1 MTQLPR
7 LNDPMLVF
15 SIRPTITRW
24 YRFTASCI
32 CLAIF
37 AGSNPNLVSGQDPFG
52 DPGIAPTTAPTTAN
66 SGSAILVD
74 SSETNAV
81 VRSLKANPPTNPR
94 ELAQAIGLMTRIRRW
109 DQAAFWLDRLS
120 NQIIDGPTAIDAL
133 RAAGP
138 RTWAAIEAN
147 AAAFKPEQLATIAKL
162 RKLADDEVH
171 SPANLARQVGRLTSP
186 NQQERIAGF
195 DAIRSA
201 GDSGITALLDSV
213 MRPNGLSPTPSMVE
227 AFSLLGPSALAAWQT
242 AMTTPHQEARD
253 RLIQLVHRAPQPS
266 MGPELLT
273 ALHDPSIP
281 ESTKDGIRKSLADRR
296 KPIPDSKQ
304 AYDYNIAILDK
315 SLNQY
320 RQLSALNDVDSK
332 TIWTLSQ
339 DGRGVQVRDGNG
351 ADQAL
356 ARASQAAMLALR
368 TTAEGDIVSAKA
380 VAAYFEG
387 LSRNDPVDLAKSTTF
402 QNLVPHSIRDS
413 HEFGCLVWDAA
424 TQERLPGAQA
434 VAVGNLARWQGALM
448 PTPVRDRLATA
459 AKSGHPSVRYPAT
472 IALMNSLIDQQ
483 ELIPVSKSS
492 SVDLTSDND
501 SVEIA
506 TYPNPRPSAS
516 TQFRDGGF
524 QGSSRVDFNAR
535 EMQQLMADP
544 MVMIVGASPSLRS
557 HMHDLVNSMGLRF
570 WEASSV
576 DDVFNGLRNAVPF
589 EGIFIVDHL
598 RDLDLGQLIQRVRSN
613 PSTSTVPIALL
624 AENLSRGE
632 HLVAASDPGVVVGSV
647 PPTVEGLGDILSRM
661 NQIIAYPRA
670 TPEDRILWKDNA
682 VNYLRS
688 VYPDLPSPGASG
700 AMIRLADTQEEQNNL
715 LRLAG
720 DMTQT
725 PAQREQASQIF
736 VQSIRRFGLLISSDT
751 LNAQYD
757 VYNSRGQTEPVT
769 RLVMGQIL
777 DAIDEVYG
785 RLASDPKP

>member
-1 MTQLPR
+1 
-7 LNDPMLVF
+7 
-15 SIRPTITRW
+15 
-24 YRFTASCI
+24 
-32 CLAIF
+32 
-37 AGSNPNLVSGQDPFG
+37 
-52 DPGIAPTTAPTTAN
+52 
-66 SGSAILVD
+66 
-74 SSETNAV
+74 
-81 VRSLKANPPTNPR
+81 
-94 ELAQAIGLMTRIRRW
+94 
-109 DQAAFWLDRLS
+109 
-120 NQIIDGPTAIDAL
+120 
-133 RAAGP
+133 
-138 RTWAAIEAN
+138 
-147 AAAFKPEQLATIAKL
+147 
-162 RKLADDEVH
+162 
-171 SPANLARQVGRLTSP
+171 
-186 NQQERIAGF
+186 
-195 DAIRSA
+195 
-201 GDSGITALLDSV
+201 
-213 MRPNGLSPTPSMVE
+213 
-227 AFSLLGPSALAAWQT
+227 
-242 AMTTPHQEARD
+242 
-253 RLIQLVHRAPQPS
+253 
-266 MGPELLT
+266 
-273 ALHDPSIP
+273 
-281 ESTKDGIRKSLADRR
+281 
-296 KPIPDSKQ
+296 
-304 AYDYNIAILDK
+304 
-315 SLNQY
+315 
-320 RQLSALNDVDSK
+320 
-332 TIWTLSQ
+332 
-339 DGRGVQVRDGNG
+339 
-351 ADQAL
+351 
-356 ARASQAAMLALR
+356 
-368 TTAEGDIVSAKA
+368 
-380 VAAYFEG
+380 
-387 LSRNDPVDLAKSTTF
+387 
-402 QNLVPHSIRDS
+402 
-413 HEFGCLVWDAA
+413 
-424 TQERLPGAQA
+424 
-434 VAVGNLARWQGALM
+434 
-448 PTPVRDRLATA
+448 
-459 AKSGHPSVRYPAT
+459 VRYPAT

-576 DDVFNGLRNAVPF
+576 DDVFNGLRNAVPY

-632 HLVAASDPGVVVGSV
+632 HLVAASDPGVVAGSV